1 MHASKCDYTCV
12 HLTELQLADGACCC
26 VCCIHVDKPWG
37 AMLHMKHVK
46 QSMLLCAGDDH
57 ERQHAGVT

>member
-26 VCCIHVDKPWG
+26 VCCIHVDEPWG
-37 AMLHMKHVK
+37 VHA
-46 QSMLLCAGDDH
+46 SH
-57 ERQHAGVT
+57 EACEAIYVTSCW